1 VNETVVFSQAAVE
14 SKLTVVNDA
23 RQYLETLAVTDQ
35 PSAQVAADFLGDLQD
50 ELKSIEEMKQS
61 ALKPLRASEQTIRG
75 WFKPLEAALGE
86 TIALVKSKLG
96 KYELDARDAQRAAF
110 AEASKHHAAGEHI
123 EARAKIEESNELATK
138 RKAKGA
144 SAREVWEAQ
153 IADAGAIPRE
163 WCVPDVKR
171 IEAMAR
177 ATPAASEPTP
187 IPGVTFARK
196 VVVVG
201 RPRKKD

>member
-1 VNETVVFSQAAVE
+1 MTDTPVFSQAAVDT
-14 SKLTVVNDA
+14 KLAVLGKA
-23 RQYLETLAVTDQ
+23 RTYLEALDVTDQ
-35 PSAQVAADFLGDLQD
+35 PTAQHAADFLGDLQD
-50 ELKSIEEMKQS
+50 ELKAIETMKQD

-75 WFKPLEAALGE
+75 WFRPVESLLGE

-96 KYELDARDAQRAAF
+96 RYELDSRDAQRAAF
-110 AEASKHHAAGEHI
+110 AAASQAHAAGDHI
-123 EARAKIEESNELATK
+123 EARALVEVSNDLATK

-153 IADAGAIPRE
+153 IVDAAAVPRE

-177 ATPAASEPTP
+177 TTPAASEPTP
-187 IPGVTFARK
+187 IPGVTYART

-201 RPRKKD
+201 RPRK